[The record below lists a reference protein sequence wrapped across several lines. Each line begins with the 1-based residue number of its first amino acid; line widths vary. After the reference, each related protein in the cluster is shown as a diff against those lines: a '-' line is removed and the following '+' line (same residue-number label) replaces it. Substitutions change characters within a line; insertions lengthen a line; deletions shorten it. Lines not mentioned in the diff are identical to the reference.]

1 MNLNNAMIQKNIM
14 RTFPYPIQKIGL
26 IGGGQL
32 GKMLVQIAKKMGFYV
47 TILDPS
53 PRCPAA
59 SLADQVIIGH
69 FYEADKIKALA
80 AVSEVLTYEIEHVD
94 TQTLLELQQAGHQ
107 ILPSPE
113 VLAIIQDKLK
123 QKKILKAHNIPVP
136 AFEAITELT
145 PSYLAQVALPVVQK
159 TRCGG
164 YDGKGVMILKSLA
177 DSKHI
182 LTKPSIIEEFVDVAK
197 ELAIIIARTA
207 DGKTVCYP
215 VVEMIFDDKTNICDI
230 VAVPARI
237 EAHVAQRA
245 QQLALQAIEVL
256 EGVGVFAV
264 EMFLTASGQILVNEI
279 APRPHNSG
287 HYTIEACMTSQF
299 EQLIRII
306 SGLPLG
312 ASTLLTPAVM
322 LNLVG
327 EPGYQGVPQIE
338 GLEEVL
344 AIAGLSFHF
353 YGKEITQPSR
363 KMGHITVLDA
373 HLDDAIAKIHQ
384 IKNIVKITAKDFL

>member
-1 MNLNNAMIQKNIM
+1 MKLNNAMIQRNIM
-14 RTFPYPIQKIGL
+14 RSFPYPIQKIGL

-32 GKMLVQIAKKMGFYV
+32 GKMLIQIAKKMGFYV

-59 SLADQVIIGH
+59 SLADQVIIGD
-69 FYEADKIKALA
+69 FYDAAKLKALA
-80 AVSEVLTYEIEHVD
+80 AVSEVLTYEIEHID
-94 TQTLLELQQAGHQ
+94 TQTLLELQQDGHR
-107 ILPSPE
+107 ILPSPQ
-113 VLAIIQDKLK
+113 VLATIQDKLE
-123 QKKILKAHNIPVP
+123 QKKILQAHHIPVP

-145 PSYLAQVALPVVQK
+145 PSYLAQIELPVVQK

-164 YDGKGVMILKSLA
+164 YDGKGVMILKNLA
-177 DSKHI
+177 DSQHI

-207 DGKTVCYP
+207 EGETVCYP

-279 APRPHNSG
+279 APS
-287 HYTIEACMTSQF
+287 SD
-299 EQLIRII
+299 
-306 SGLPLG
+306 S
-312 ASTLLTPAVM
+312 
-322 LNLVG
+322 
-327 EPGYQGVPQIE
+327 
-338 GLEEVL
+338 
-344 AIAGLSFHF
+344 LS
-353 YGKEITQPSR
+353 
-363 KMGHITVLDA
+363 
-373 HLDDAIAKIHQ
+373 
-384 IKNIVKITAKDFL
+384 